1 MLVTVLILA
10 SPRQILPANPSEIQ
24 IKIHHEAVKLAH
36 FTSQLVANTEADSV
50 CRNAS
55 LGVYHSGPT
64 NDFPLH
70 HFRFARGTEP
80 SHIFE
85 RDSIIVGNDSDHS
98 SLNDDMSAKFIL
110 GLSSARYPSRA
121 TNLTKRFLHPSDW
134 DFINRFASTL
144 AMGFAGC
151 DDTRGLPGH
160 TLPSIARAGRF
171 IRNPTKLDEANRE
184 ILEFV
189 NDGGRLI
196 EAYKRGQVRID
207 YADGSSKLWT
217 WSEYE
222 EAVND
227 WIGEMFKATPTHQV
241 CTVTASSLVEVYL
254 GLVEDKGAVE
264 SKRESEKVARESL
277 TAVVNSELEFL
288 YTKHGRHHNHFF
300 SSFISAPHSDRSA
313 SRESPPNSQLPY
325 RVRKG
330 PSSRALIQDQ
340 EAESRKL
347 VERQGQDPEEEA
359 PVDRRKKGKGKKQVV
374 AVKTKPRAPPVGA
387 GLRHF
392 KLAMSSLPLPFG
404 ISIVRN
410 LIYPGESPSVPPF
423 AIASTENLLQLFLA
437 QGFLRDS
444 SSTTLSLPFSNQF

>member
-1 MLVTVLILA
+1 
-10 SPRQILPANPSEIQ
+10 
-24 IKIHHEAVKLAH
+24 
-36 FTSQLVANTEADSV
+36 
-50 CRNAS
+50 
-55 LGVYHSGPT
+55 
-64 NDFPLH
+64 
-70 HFRFARGTEP
+70 
-80 SHIFE
+80 
-85 RDSIIVGNDSDHS
+85 
-98 SLNDDMSAKFIL
+98 MSAKFIL